1 MRKRQQY
8 SKPKSKTHVPMI
20 IIMSVMLFL
29 ILYFGKDFS
38 NIIAGVFAPNVP
50 VTDAPVAV
58 QDTPQN
64 NQITPVPNG
73 PSKSGTVVSQAYKT
87 AAQNTLKMLA
97 NPQ

>member
-20 IIMSVMLFL
+20 IIMSVMLFF

-38 NIIAGVFAPNVP
+38 DTVAGVFAPNVP

-58 QDTPQN
+58 QDGPQN
-64 NQITPVPNG
+64 NQNNTAPNR
-73 PSKSGTVVSQAYKT
+73 PSKSGTVVSQAYKK